1 VSESEFQ
8 RVVDRFYEELRRG
21 GVDQVL
27 LQAGTRVLVVRDCH
41 KQLADRWDDLAEV
54 VGRAAPR
61 HLRYIATVIR
71 RMMPQP
77 NKATFLD
84 IDLTV
89 ASRIEVAAGVSIDVL
104 C

>member
-1 VSESEFQ
+1 VSETEFQ
-8 RVVDRFYEELRRG
+8 QTVDRFYEELRRG

-27 LQAGTRVLVVRDCH
+27 LQAGTRVLVVRDCR
-41 KQLADRWDDLAEV
+41 KQLADRWDDLSEV
-54 VGRAAPR
+54 VGRGAPR
-61 HLRYIATVIR
+61 HQRYIATVIR